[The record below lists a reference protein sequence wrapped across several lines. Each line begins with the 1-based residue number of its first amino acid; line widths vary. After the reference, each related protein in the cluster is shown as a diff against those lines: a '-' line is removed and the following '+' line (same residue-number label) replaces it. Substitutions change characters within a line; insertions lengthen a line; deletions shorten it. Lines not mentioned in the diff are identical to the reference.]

1 MKLSQEFIIHNRGGE
16 NLLIPTASSSFSGIV
31 RGNKTMG
38 AILELLKE
46 ETTEEEIISAMLA
59 KYDAPSE
66 KVTADVEKV
75 LAELRKIGALD
86 E

>member
-1 MKLSQEFIIHNRGGE
+1 MKLSPDFIVHNRGGE

-38 AILELLKE
+38 AIIELLKE
-46 ETTEEEIISAMLA
+46 ETTEEEIVASMLSRF
-59 KYDAPSE
+59 DAPSE
-66 KVTADVEKV
+66 KVAADVAKV